1 MSNNEDPDDKY
12 TKRYSRV
19 SVILK
24 QVIPILTITLLSSML
39 AGFILVG
46 MKDSLEIL
54 PGLLVMIPGL
64 LATRG
69 NIYGVL
75 GSRLSTCLHLGIIE
89 PRFTLNK
96 RFLNIIYASLI
107 SNAIISLVISVFAY
121 IALLIFA
128 KSIIPFWALAFI
140 SFVSGM
146 ISGVILS
153 FLVSLFDFL
162 GFKKGIDPDNIHG
175 PVATVSGDIFS
186 TLALF
191 ITAELVVDM
200 L

>member
-1 MSNNEDPDDKY
+1 MSSDEDPSNRY
-12 TKRYSRV
+12 IKRYSRI
-19 SVILK
+19 SVILR

-46 MKDSLEIL
+46 MRNSLEIL
-54 PGLLVMIPGL
+54 PGLLVMMPGL

-75 GSRLSTCLHLGIIE
+75 GSRLSTYLHLGIIE
-89 PRFTLNK
+89 PRFSLNK

-107 SNAIISLVISVFAY
+107 SNGIISIIISIFAY
-121 IALLIFA
+121 IALLLFG
-128 KSIIPFWALAFI
+128 KSVIPLWALTFI
-140 SFVSGM
+140 SFTSGM
-146 ISGVILS
+146 ISGVILL

-186 TLALF
+186 ILALF
-191 ITAELVVDM
+191 ITAELVVGM

>member
-1 MSNNEDPDDKY
+1 MSDNEDPGDKY
-12 TKRYSRV
+12 TKRYSRI
-19 SVILK
+19 SIILK

-146 ISGVILS
+146 ISGIILS

>member
-1 MSNNEDPDDKY
+1 MSNNEDPGDKY
-12 TKRYSRV
+12 TKRYSRI

-39 AGFILVG
+39 AGFILAG
-46 MKDSLEIL
+46 MKDLLEIL

-96 RFLNIIYASLI
+96 RFLNIICASLI

-121 IALLIFA
+121 IALLMFA

-140 SFVSGM
+140 SFVSGI

-153 FLVSLFDFL
+153 FLVSLFNFL